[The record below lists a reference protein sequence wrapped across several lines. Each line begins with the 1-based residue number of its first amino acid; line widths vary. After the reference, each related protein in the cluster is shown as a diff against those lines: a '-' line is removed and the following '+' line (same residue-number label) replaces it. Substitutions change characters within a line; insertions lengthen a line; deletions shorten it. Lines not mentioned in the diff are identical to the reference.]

1 MSFGGLYLKNFTL
14 KTVHVAVSKNM
25 MHASFFFQSLWS
37 LYKRQNRMQ
46 SLPGDIPGIPHAQ
59 GLYDPEYE
67 HDACGVG
74 YIVSIDGVKSHK
86 VIE

>member
-1 MSFGGLYLKNFTL
+1 MPP
-14 KTVHVAVSKNM
+14 
-25 MHASFFFQSLWS
+25 FFFRVCDH
-37 LYKRQNRMQ
+37 YKRQNRMQ

>member
-1 MSFGGLYLKNFTL
+1 MP
-14 KTVHVAVSKNM
+14 TV
-25 MHASFFFQSLWS
+25 
-37 LYKRQNRMQ
+37 
-46 SLPGDIPGIPHAQ
+46 PGDIPGIPPAQ

-86 VIE
+86 VNIV